1 MSRIISAAAAFAL
14 GLAVVTSASAAPSN
28 CPANFVSGQAPDL
41 VNPKLATKTRELC
54 FSQYAVLHS
63 GLTRTPLYSADHLT
77 ARRVAAA
84 RRQRRNDAADTFH
97 EEERLPIDERSL
109 LKDFARSGY
118 DRGHLSPNGD
128 FDNPAAQGESF
139 SLANIM
145 PQDPDNN
152 RNLWSDIESAV
163 RRMASQHGEVW
174 VVTVPIFAG
183 AQTQWLHN
191 RVAIPAKVAKAVY
204 VPALGGAAVYLTDNA
219 PGKAWQT
226 VSVAQLRDMSGIDVF
241 PALPETLK
249 HTAIQLPE
257 PNPMGRNAQHG
268 NAPSPKAE
276 ASTDQTA
283 GAAYHMLKQ
292 LLTR

>member
-1 MSRIISAAAAFAL
+1 
-14 GLAVVTSASAAPSN
+14 
-28 CPANFVSGQAPDL
+28 
-41 VNPKLATKTRELC
+41 
-54 FSQYAVLHS
+54 
-63 GLTRTPLYSADHLT
+63 
-77 ARRVAAA
+77 
-84 RRQRRNDAADTFH
+84 
-97 EEERLPIDERSL
+97 
-109 LKDFARSGY
+109 
-118 DRGHLSPNGD
+118 
-128 FDNPAAQGESF
+128 
-139 SLANIM
+139 
-145 PQDPDNN
+145 
-152 RNLWSDIESAV
+152 
-163 RRMASQHGEVW
+163 MASQHGEVW